1 MPTASNAILY
11 YESAQTPVAYTQL
24 TNAAA
29 DYKDYKSAATIW
41 SGRSGYAPS
50 VRPDGVVT
58 GLAVSPAVSGSNN
71 VIDVAAGTV
80 YLAGVSTTITA
91 DTDVTVNRPAG
102 STTDYQK
109 HSVTITAAGAVA
121 VVEGAEGSSFSTTRG
136 AAGGPPYIDND
147 AIEIAQVWYSSQSA
161 AAVLA
166 TEIYQTV
173 GTHRERY
180 DYPVWTVEYIDV
192 VAGILG
198 YAGVYFQS
206 ALQQIHSEDAGSTI
220 AGKRV
225 YASYYTPSFAEIVD
239 AYDFV
244 PPATAHSVNSTQVY
258 GRTKAAKASSLN
270 QGSFSVHL
278 SDGITDG
285 LMQFVDANLWFKFYP
300 ERLNVPYILCQG
312 SLGVTANFPAGD
324 NIGANCTIT
333 SEVTAS
339 RVNG

>member
-1 MPTASNAILY
+1 MPTAGNAILY
-11 YESAQTPVAYTQL
+11 YESAQTFVDYEEL
-24 TNAAA
+24 TDQG
-29 DYKDYKSAATIW
+29 DYKDFKSVSTLW
-41 SGRSGYAPS
+41 SGRSGYAPT
-50 VRPDGVVT
+50 VRPDGLVT
-58 GLAVSPAVSGSNN
+58 GGAIVPAVTGTNDL
-71 VIDVAAGTV
+71 IDVAALTC
-80 YLAGVSTTITA
+80 YLSGVLTSVVA
-91 DTDVTVNRPAG
+91 DADVTVNRASG
-102 STTDYQK
+102 SATDYQK
-109 HSVTITAAGAVA
+109 HSVTITSGGAVA
-121 VVEGAEGSSFSTTRG
+121 VVEGAEGSSFSSTRG

-147 AIEIAQVWYSSQSA
+147 AIEIGQVWYSSQTP

-180 DYPVWTVEYIDV
+180 DYPVWAVEHIDV
-192 VAGILG
+192 SSGILG
-198 YAGVYFQS
+198 YAGVLFQS

-220 AGKRV
+220 AGKPV
-225 YASYYTPSFAEIVD
+225 WASYYTPSFAEVVD

-244 PPATAHSVNSTQVY
+244 PPASAHSVNSTQVY

-285 LMQFVDANLWFKFYP
+285 MMQFVDANLWFKFFP

-324 NIGANCTIT
+324 NIGANCT
-333 SEVTAS
+333 VTAEVAAD